1 MIRIL
6 FFGLLLVVALF
17 ACENDDSYV
26 GIGVEEPSV
35 ALDPK
40 GDSVIVKTKGVSV
53 EVLGT
58 FFNVEAYP
66 DTIVEHINRDFLDTV
81 LINGFTIIKMD
92 KNVFVKVGPNNTG
105 EDRKINIKLMKAHNQ
120 DYLTITQ
127 AKNE

>member
-1 MIRIL
+1 M
-6 FFGLLLVVALF
+6 
-17 ACENDDSYV
+17 
-26 GIGVEEPSV
+26 
-35 ALDPK
+35 
-40 GDSVIVKTKGVSV
+40 KTKGGFWTVYAV
-53 EVLGT
+53 YEEIT
-58 FFNVEAYP
+58 

>member
-40 GDSVIVKTKGVSV
+40 GDSVIVKTKGGFWTVYAV
-53 EVLGT
+53 YEEIT
-58 FFNVEAYP
+58 

-105 EDRKINIKLMKAHNQ
+105 EDRKINIKLMKAHKQ
-120 DYLTITQ
+120 DYLTITL